1 MKEEIKIIMVSG
13 VHLYF
18 SGLIDSGRPPVSG
31 SKSKLVCSPP
41 KSKQLT
47 FRHSCKQIQTG
58 REIEKCHVLLKKRT
72 WYQTQKIDSLT

>member
-1 MKEEIKIIMVSG
+1 MVSG

-31 SKSKLVCSPP
+31 FKSKLVCLPP
-41 KSKQLT
+41 NSKQLT

-58 REIEKCHVLLKKRT
+58 HEIGKCHVLLKCLGFPKHAKH
-72 WYQTQKIDSLT
+72 KILIHLLDQV

>member
-1 MKEEIKIIMVSG
+1 MVSG

-47 FRHSCKQIQTG
+47 FRHSSNKFKLAVRLG
-58 REIEKCHVLLKKRT
+58 NAMF
-72 WYQTQKIDSLT
+72 S

>member
-1 MKEEIKIIMVSG
+1 MVSG
-13 VHLYF
+13 VLLYF
-18 SGLIDSGRPPVSG
+18 SGLIDNGRPPVSG

-58 REIEKCHVLLKKRT
+58 REIGKCHVLLKCLDFPISMQNTK
-72 WYQTQKIDSLT
+72 Y